1 MDTKMQSLPTTHTQ
15 PHSSSRPQSHT
26 CSQCTCSLHCQGCS
40 WGRSCS
46 SPGRPSSSVSPS
58 PPPKPPRQTTHSQL
72 SPPRPAHYSSCPKN
86 KKTLEGKV
94 NKKRA
99 VRRNK
104 RVYRSKRQSTGCDEQ
119 RIQTKQIPSFRRALL
134 TSRRS
139 DQYDLNEALVHNG
152 RRRDKAGAEPL
163 ESLTVE
169 VAVPET

>member
-40 WGRSCS
+40 WAAHLG
-46 SPGRPSSSVSPS
+46 PSSSVSPS

-104 RVYRSKRQSTGCDEQ
+104 RVYRSKRQSTG
-119 RIQTKQIPSFRRALL
+119 RK
-134 TSRRS
+134 
-139 DQYDLNEALVHNG
+139 Y
-152 RRRDKAGAEPL
+152 K
-163 ESLTVE
+163 
-169 VAVPET
+169 